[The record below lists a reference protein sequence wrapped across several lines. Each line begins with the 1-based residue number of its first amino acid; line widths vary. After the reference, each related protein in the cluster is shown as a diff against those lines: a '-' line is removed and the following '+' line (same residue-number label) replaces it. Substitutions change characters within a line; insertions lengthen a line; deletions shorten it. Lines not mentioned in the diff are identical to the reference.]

1 LITAWPER
9 SAEPFRPDFV
19 AEVHDRFHAS
29 QAWRVILTCLT
40 GLGLEGHLP
49 PGASGLGPLLT
60 RVSKLARDAADLASV
75 RSALATARA
84 WPENPGHAGAIATW
98 DATVD
103 QRSRLLATRDELLSA
118 GSPVRTLFPWL
129 DELPPPELLERLLA
143 AVQRDG
149 ERLVEADRQLDAI
162 RAEYHDV
169 GRLFDALISV
179 ARDAG
184 ADRWRALL
192 SAAWASALLE
202 RLEAR
207 ERAVRDLGTALD
219 DGDEARQAARFAE
232 LEQALSDFEVERIL
246 ARMDQ
251 AQLLHVPPAEKGKR
265 RTEPQKVR
273 DELLKETQKKS
284 RVQPLRA
291 FVRRFAAHG
300 LLDLVPV
307 WLVSPETM
315 AILFPR
321 EPLFD
326 LIVFDEASQCTV
338 EAGLPVL
345 ARARRVVVAGDE
357 KQMPPS
363 SYFARSAGADDDD
376 APRDDDA
383 EGRELKDMLAAESLL
398 NLARSRVPHSGLA
411 WHYRCRDEALI
422 AFSNH
427 ALYHGELLTI
437 PATASP
443 AAPSVIHWVPVHN
456 GAYNDGANPP
466 EAEAVVDLV
475 HDLLARERAPSIGIV
490 TFNLKQRRAILDAID
505 ARCASSAAF
514 ARVWGDSNA
523 GESLD
528 QRPFVKNIE
537 NVQGDER
544 DIIVFS
550 LGHAPQERVRKG
562 VATGEM
568 YVPARF
574 GPLGQ
579 RGGER
584 RLNVAISRAKS
595 ECWVVASFPPSLLSV
610 AQSKHL
616 GPGLFKQFL
625 EFAHHKSA
633 GRHKPAEQVLDLV
646 REARLSAPL
655 RDRPPPLEAYTP
667 LVVQIHDALE
677 KEGVPVQLNV
687 GASRFR
693 VPLAVLDP
701 ADPTRF
707 ALAILPEEGSADD
720 GTLSAF
726 DRHVHRPNV
735 LRDRGWLVLRI
746 TSASWRKRRGDV
758 LRQILEL
765 VPGARGALETD
776 VGRRHRPAPVIDAVP
791 AAPKPLERAPSRP
804 EDHHG
809 TEFPDSAVVE
819 VPAPA
824 DESPSWALAIED
836 VRFRKALIHINA
848 HGLLNETDLINMVG
862 GPRHARSFARQLDG
876 WLETL
881 PFRVEVQQVGATK
894 VYKNAGVR

>member
-1 LITAWPER
+1 
-9 SAEPFRPDFV
+9 
-19 AEVHDRFHAS
+19 
-29 QAWRVILTCLT
+29 
-40 GLGLEGHLP
+40 
-49 PGASGLGPLLT
+49 
-60 RVSKLARDAADLASV
+60 
-75 RSALATARA
+75 
-84 WPENPGHAGAIATW
+84 
-98 DATVD
+98 
-103 QRSRLLATRDELLSA
+103 
-118 GSPVRTLFPWL
+118 
-129 DELPPPELLERLLA
+129 
-143 AVQRDG
+143 
-149 ERLVEADRQLDAI
+149 
-162 RAEYHDV
+162 
-169 GRLFDALISV
+169 
-179 ARDAG
+179 
-184 ADRWRALL
+184 
-192 SAAWASALLE
+192 
-202 RLEAR
+202 
-207 ERAVRDLGTALD
+207 
-219 DGDEARQAARFAE
+219 
-232 LEQALSDFEVERIL
+232 
-246 ARMDQ
+246 
-251 AQLLHVPPAEKGKR
+251 
-265 RTEPQKVR
+265 
-273 DELLKETQKKS
+273 
-284 RVQPLRA
+284 
-291 FVRRFAAHG
+291 
-300 LLDLVPV
+300 
-307 WLVSPETM
+307 
-315 AILFPR
+315 
-321 EPLFD
+321 
-326 LIVFDEASQCTV
+326 
-338 EAGLPVL
+338 
-345 ARARRVVVAGDE
+345 
-357 KQMPPS
+357 
-363 SYFARSAGADDDD
+363 
-376 APRDDDA
+376 
-383 EGRELKDMLAAESLL
+383 
-398 NLARSRVPHSGLA
+398 
-411 WHYRCRDEALI
+411 
-422 AFSNH
+422 
-427 ALYHGELLTI
+427 
-437 PATASP
+437 
-443 AAPSVIHWVPVHN
+443 
-456 GAYNDGANPP
+456 
-466 EAEAVVDLV
+466 
-475 HDLLARERAPSIGIV
+475 
-490 TFNLKQRRAILDAID
+490 
-505 ARCASSAAF
+505 
-514 ARVWGDSNA
+514 
-523 GESLD
+523 
-528 QRPFVKNIE
+528 
-537 NVQGDER
+537 
-544 DIIVFS
+544 
-550 LGHAPQERVRKG
+550 
-562 VATGEM
+562 M

-824 DESPSWALAIED
+824 DESPSWALAIEN